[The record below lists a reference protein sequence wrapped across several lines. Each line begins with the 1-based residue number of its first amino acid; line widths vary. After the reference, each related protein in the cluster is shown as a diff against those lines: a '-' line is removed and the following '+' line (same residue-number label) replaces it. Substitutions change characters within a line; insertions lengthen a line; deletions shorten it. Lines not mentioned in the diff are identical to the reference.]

1 MKISEVCAKTGLTD
15 RAIRFY
21 IEKGLLEKTAE
32 NINGRNCREYTE
44 EDILQLNRISALRK
58 AGFSI
63 QDILEMK
70 QGPEAVREV
79 MESHSRKLE
88 GEAASYISIAKELK
102 SIHVGGG
109 VSWQKL
115 ADVFLA
121 DGEIR
126 ALNIELQWPEE
137 ADTVSGSK
145 KESAWKRRMT
155 WLKKGLTISVICL
168 SFGMILAG
176 MVYTWK
182 RELDEKKKEALMI
195 NWYRTALSDVSFEE
209 VWRTGDQMYA
219 SIYGDTWPYSLSEN
233 FDEPVTI
240 KLDSDVDERSIVTAE
255 GITYVSVELCVDIPY
270 SVAEV
275 FDVIYV
281 DEVGFMGLN
290 WEKLLKHRNLVEN
303 YCTVVD
309 VDYDNNIREKRPG
322 E

>member
-1 MKISEVCAKTGLTD
+1 MKISEVCTRTGLTD

-21 IEKGLLEKTAE
+21 LEKGLLEKTAE
-32 NINGRNCREYTE
+32 YINGRNCREYTE
-44 EDILQLNRISALRK
+44 EDVQQLNRISALRR

-70 QGPEAVREV
+70 QGPEAVRGV
-79 MESHSRKLE
+79 MENHSRKLE
-88 GEAASYISIAKELK
+88 SEADSYISIAKKLK

-115 ADVFLA
+115 ADILMS
-121 DGEIR
+121 DGKWSAVDTEFH
-126 ALNIELQWPEE
+126 WPEE
-137 ADTVSGSK
+137 ADEMAGIKQDST
-145 KESAWKRRMT
+145 WKRSMT
-155 WLKKGLTISVICL
+155 WLKNGFVIGLLCL
-168 SFGMILAG
+168 SFGIILVG
-176 MVYTWK
+176 LLYTWK

-233 FDEPVTI
+233 FAEPIAV
-240 KLDSDVDERSIVTAE
+240 KLGTDVDARAIVTAE

-270 SVAEV
+270 NVAEV

-281 DEVGFMGLN
+281 DEAGFMGLN
-290 WEKLLKHRNLVEN
+290 WEKLLKQKNLVEN

-309 VDYDNNIREKRPG
+309 IDYDNNIQEKRF